1 MKRDTSNSYSL
12 PRRGA
17 RHAPSNVVLRSPL
30 GRFDVIDRKTE
41 DSQQR
46 QTGDTDMRL
55 HYEAPQLLK
64 KRSVARVTL
73 FSGSGAS
80 GASGLTSS

>member
-1 MKRDTSNSYSL
+1 MAL
-12 PRRGA
+12 FWQA
-17 RHAPSNVVLRSPL
+17 FL

-41 DSQQR
+41 ESQQR
-46 QTGDTDMRL
+46 TTSDTDTRL
-55 HYEAPQLLK
+55 RYEAPQLLK

-80 GASGLTSS
+80 GASGLTSA

>member
-1 MKRDTSNSYSL
+1 MEKRVPSMVVDDDDKAGGSPPKRRPYEP
-12 PRRGA
+12 PR
-17 RHAPSNVVLRSPL
+17 V
-30 GRFDVIDRKTE
+30 
-41 DSQQR
+41 
-46 QTGDTDMRL
+46 
-55 HYEAPQLLK
+55 LK